1 MVLSYCLLHFSDT
14 SRGYKT
20 QIRTLNFKE
29 EDVYIK
35 VFKIGSLNFMLF
47 VSTLFPDRIFH
58 LNAQMKKGTKVN
70 NIFCSGIS
78 LGFKY
83 KCKIYSRKTLGDW
96 ATRLLIM
103 KSLWYGDFYLL
114 III

>member
-70 NIFCSGIS
+70 NIFCSGVS
-78 LGFKY
+78 LG
-83 KCKIYSRKTLGDW
+83 CINERSYSRKTLGDW
-96 ATRLLIM
+96 ATHLLIM
-103 KSLWYGDFYLL
+103 KSLCYGDFYLL